1 MIEQK
6 IQKYLRSTVFYDEKK
21 EKYETIASPSLNY
34 RTPTKTKTIFNAGD
48 LLYLAK
54 REENEEEEN
63 IELSL
68 WTEAEF
74 VERDEEEI
82 YILRGILSNLN
93 CRVVIELD
101 ERKDLEIITGKN
113 GISFKLWG
121 FSFNENDILEGNFSS
136 KVSRKSFFGK
146 YELFYENF
154 EMLSEI
160 LNGIKFKNHLKID
173 LNDEKKEINIE
184 FGTYIFL
191 FNEQSVK
198 IIEGKNEKTLLKKP
212 VKRNPRKKE
221 LKIDKKDFENFVS
234 EFLES
239 EGK

>member
-6 IQKYLRSTVFYDEKK
+6 IKKYLRSTVFYDEKK

-63 IELSL
+63 RELSL

-121 FSFNENDILEGNFSS
+121 FSFNENDILEGNFSF

-239 EGK
+239 

>member
-6 IQKYLRSTVFYDEKK
+6 IKKYLRSTVFYDEKK

-63 IELSL
+63 RELSL

-93 CRVVIELD
+93 CRAVIELD

>member
-6 IQKYLRSTVFYDEKK
+6 IKKYLRSTVFYDEKK
-21 EKYETIASPSLNY
+21 EKYEAIASPSLNY

-63 IELSL
+63 RELSL

-93 CRVVIELD
+93 CRVVIDFD
-101 ERKDLEIITGKN
+101 ERKDVEIIRRKDE
-113 GISFKLWG
+113 ISFELWG
-121 FSFNENDILEGNFSS
+121 FSFDEDDILEGDFASR
-136 KVSRKSFFGK
+136 VLRKSFFEK
-146 YELFYENF
+146 YELFYEDF

-191 FNEQSVK
+191 FNEQSMK